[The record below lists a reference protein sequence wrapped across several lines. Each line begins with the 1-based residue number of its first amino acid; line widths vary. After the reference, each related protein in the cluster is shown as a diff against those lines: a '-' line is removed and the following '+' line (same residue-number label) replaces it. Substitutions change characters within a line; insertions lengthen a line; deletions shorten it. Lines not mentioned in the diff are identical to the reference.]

1 MQTVVDLI
9 ITSGETGV
17 DLALYL
23 LLPVLVV
30 LMALMRVLEDKG
42 ILAFIAAKLSPVLV
56 IFGLPGLGVFAMIQ
70 ILFVNFAAPI
80 STFKIMEQD
89 GKISNRKVAAT
100 LGAVLVMSQ
109 ANAAFPLAVVGL
121 NIQVAI
127 LTSVLG
133 GLLAGFLA
141 YKIHGED
148 DEESFKQVAKNI
160 EVEEDKEDLKLI
172 PLLFK
177 GGAEGLEIVKKSIPP
192 LILAIFLVNV
202 LREVGAIA
210 VLETIMAPALTRIG
224 IPGAAVLPIATKYL
238 AGGTAMLGILLDLM
252 REEVMTVAEL
262 NRVAGFTLNPFDP
275 VGLALLISAGPRVK
289 QVARPAMAA
298 AVIGVIFRGIL
309 HLIIF

>member
-9 ITSGETGV
+9 IVSGETAV

-42 ILAFIAAKLSPVLV
+42 LLALIAKKISPLLA

-89 GKISNRKVAAT
+89 GSITNRKIAAT
-100 LGAVLVMSQ
+100 LAAVLVMSQ
-109 ANAAFPLAVVGL
+109 ANAAFPLAVVGV
-121 NIQVAI
+121 NIPIAM

-148 DEESFKQVAKNI
+148 EQTSSMQATKNI
-160 EVEEDKEDLKLI
+160 KAEDEKKDLRLI

-192 LILAIFLVNV
+192 LVLAIFLVNV
-202 LREVGAIA
+202 LREVGAID
-210 VLETIMAPALTRIG
+210 VLETLMAPALTRIG

-252 REEVMTVAEL
+252 QEGAMTVAEL
-262 NRVAGFTLNPFDP
+262 NRVVGFTLNPFDP
-275 VGLALLISAGPRVK
+275 VGLALLISAGPRIKEV
-289 QVARPAMAA
+289 VRPAMVA
-298 AVIGVIFRGIL
+298 AVIGVIFRGVL
-309 HLIIF
+309 HLLIF

>member
-9 ITSGETGV
+9 IVSGETAV

-42 ILAFIAAKLSPVLV
+42 LLALIAKKISPLLA

-89 GKISNRKVAAT
+89 GSITNRKIAAT
-100 LGAVLVMSQ
+100 LAAVLVMSQ
-109 ANAAFPLAVVGL
+109 ANAAFPLAVVGV
-121 NIQVAI
+121 NIPIAM

-148 DEESFKQVAKNI
+148 EQTAAIQATKNI
-160 EVEEDKEDLKLI
+160 KAEDEKKDLRLI

-192 LILAIFLVNV
+192 LVLAIFLVNV
-202 LREVGAIA
+202 LREVGAID
-210 VLETIMAPALTRIG
+210 VLETLMAPALTRIG

-252 REEVMTVAEL
+252 QEGAMTVAEL
-262 NRVAGFTLNPFDP
+262 NRVVGFTLNPFDP
-275 VGLALLISAGPRVK
+275 VGLALLISAGPRIKEV
-289 QVARPAMAA
+289 VRPAMVA

-309 HLIIF
+309 HLLIF

>member
-9 ITSGETGV
+9 IKSGETGV

-42 ILAFIAAKLSPVLV
+42 VLAYIAEKLSPLLA

-121 NIQVAI
+121 NIPVAMM
-127 LTSVLG
+127 TSVLG
-133 GLLAGFLA
+133 GLLAGYLA
-141 YKIHGED
+141 YRIYGEED
-148 DEESFKQVAKNI
+148 QASSMETVKNI
-160 EVEEDKEDLKLI
+160 EVEEEKEDLKLI

-252 REEVMTVAEL
+252 KEGVMTVAEL

-289 QVARPAMAA
+289 KVARPAMLA

>member
-42 ILAFIAAKLSPVLV
+42 ILAFIAEKLSPVLV

-89 GKISNRKVAAT
+89 AKISNRKVAAT

-121 NIQVAI
+121 NIPVAI

-148 DEESFKQVAKNI
+148 DEASSI
-160 EVEEDKEDLKLI
+160 ELTKKVEIQEEKEDLNLI

-252 REEVMTVAEL
+252 REGVMTVAEL

-275 VGLALLISAGPRVK
+275 VGLALLVSAGPRVK
-289 QVARPAMAA
+289 QVARPAMTA
-298 AVIGVIFRGIL
+298 AVIG
-309 HLIIF
+309 

>member
-42 ILAFIAAKLSPVLV
+42 ILAFIAEKLSPVLV

>member
-9 ITSGETGV
+9 IVSGETAV

-42 ILAFIAAKLSPVLV
+42 LLAYIAEKLSPLLA

-89 GKISNRKVAAT
+89 GTISNRKIAAT
-100 LGAVLVMSQ
+100 LAAVLVMSQ

-121 NIQVAI
+121 NIPVAM

-133 GLLAGFLA
+133 GLLAGYLA
-141 YKIHGED
+141 YKIHGKD
-148 DEESFKQVAKNI
+148 DQDSSMQAARSV
-160 EVEEDKEDLKLI
+160 EVEEEKEDLKLI

-192 LILAIFLVNV
+192 LVLAIFFVNV
-202 LREVGAIA
+202 LREVGAID
-210 VLETIMAPALTRIG
+210 VLETLMAPALTRIG
-224 IPGAAVLPIATKYL
+224 IPGSAVLPIATKYL

-252 REEVMTVAEL
+252 REGVMTVAEL

-275 VGLALLISAGPRVK
+275 VGLALLISAGPRIK
-289 QVARPAMAA
+289 QVVRPAMVA
-298 AVIGVIFRGIL
+298 AVIGVIFRGVL

>member
-1 MQTVVDLI
+1 MQTVVELI
-9 ITSGETGV
+9 IVSGETAV

-42 ILAFIAAKLSPVLV
+42 LLALIAKKLSPLLAF
-56 IFGLPGLGVFAMIQ
+56 FGLPGLGVFAMVQ

-89 GKISNRKVAAT
+89 RKITNRKIAAT
-100 LGAVLVMSQ
+100 LAAVLVMSQ
-109 ANAAFPLAVVGL
+109 ANAAVPLAVVGL
-121 NIQVAI
+121 NIPVTL
-127 LTSVLG
+127 LTSILG

-148 DEESFKQVAKNI
+148 DEDNSTQMSKNI
-160 EVEEDKEDLKLI
+160 EVKKDKENLKLI

-192 LILAIFLVNV
+192 LVLAIFFVNI
-202 LREVGAIA
+202 LREAGAID
-210 VLETIMAPALTRIG
+210 VLETLMAPALTRIG

-252 REEVMTVAEL
+252 QEGAMTVAEL
-262 NRVAGFTLNPFDP
+262 NRVVGFTLNPFDP
-275 VGLALLISAGPRVK
+275 VGLALLISAGPRIKEV
-289 QVARPAMAA
+289 VRPAMLA

-309 HLIIF
+309 HLLIF

>member
-9 ITSGETGV
+9 IASGETAV

-42 ILAFIAAKLSPVLV
+42 LLALIARKLSPLLA

-89 GKISNRKVAAT
+89 GTISNRKIAAT
-100 LGAVLVMSQ
+100 LAAVLVMSQ
-109 ANAAFPLAVVGL
+109 ANAAFPLAVVGV
-121 NIQVAI
+121 NIPVAM

-148 DEESFKQVAKNI
+148 EQPSSMQMAKNI
-160 EVEEDKEDLKLI
+160 KTEEEKKDLKLI

-192 LILAIFLVNV
+192 LVLAIFLVNV
-202 LREVGAIA
+202 LREVGAID

-252 REEVMTVAEL
+252 QEGAMTVAEL
-262 NRVAGFTLNPFDP
+262 NRVVGFTLNPFDP
-275 VGLALLISAGPRVK
+275 VGLALLISAGPRIKEV
-289 QVARPAMAA
+289 VRPAMLA

-309 HLIIF
+309 HLLIF

>member
-42 ILAFIAAKLSPVLV
+42 ILAFIAEKLSPVLV

-148 DEESFKQVAKNI
+148 DEESFKEVAKNI